1 MLSDREETGG
11 TEKMRKR
18 EQVQEGGGGREGA
31 KGRQAG
37 EKFTSTVG

>member
-11 TEKMRKR
+11 TEQTRERKKVPER
-18 EQVQEGGGGREGA
+18 GGEKRGSE
-31 KGRQAG
+31 GRQAG